1 MRLPQDDAEE
11 RDTSPLFDGK
21 KVLTAAEIDK
31 RLKDWRQTT
40 PRTDSEA
47 ALVAAH
53 DAGWNG
59 AIEAAAQVCDEAAD
73 AMGAIGP
80 LGYAGAARAAE
91 RVRALKRTP

>member
-31 RLKDWRQTT
+31 RLKAWRQTT

-47 ALVAAH
+47 AFVAAH
-53 DAGWNG
+53 DAGWNK
-59 AIEAAAQVCDEAAD
+59 AIEAAAQVCEEAHEKCVEAECCCE
-73 AMGAIGP
+73 AV
-80 LGYAGAARAAE
+80 LAAPRI
-91 RVRALKRTP
+91 RALKRTP